1 MGRKSAR
8 ACPPA
13 APRALAMLRSAA
25 RAAGLVPKGISKAPP
40 TEYWNALMDFARS
53 PENKKI
59 VATAQAAAMQAQRHK
74 EEIEAAFPIGKG
86 EPDWSAPQYKAL
98 KPDLL
103 EKYQELWAKTVPT
116 LDKLQT
122 LADAKKADFA
132 KIKADYKAEVAEM
145 IPAPRPSWLSWPRR
159 RRSSTLCGR

>member
-1 MGRKSAR
+1 MLWSR
-8 ACPPA
+8 CA
-13 APRALAMLRSAA
+13 AP
-25 RAAGLVPKGISKAPP
+25 
-40 TEYWNALMDFARS
+40 
-53 PENKKI
+53 
-59 VATAQAAAMQAQRHK
+59 Q
-74 EEIEAAFPIGKG
+74 GKG

-145 IPAPRPSWLSWPRR
+145 NTRAKAKLVELAAQEEKLNVVWEKIEEG
-159 RRSSTLCGR
+159 TLTVKDVLDEDPELREQIEKDLAEFNWDFEQYGGGAWKASKTAKAE